1 MWWAP
6 LLNNIAAFLG
16 DAGAAATAYESI
28 ATVTVG
34 SGGATDITFSSIP
47 ATYTHLQ
54 IRGIARNS
62 STSSNY
68 ANLQIQF
75 NSDTG
80 SNYAGHYLVGNG
92 ASAAAYAWTSDT
104 TIESSFITRDSALAS
119 NFAGQIIDILDY
131 KNTNKYKTVR
141 ILAGFDNNATGST
154 DYNKGIV
161 GLSSG
166 LWQNTNAITTIKLFA
181 AANNFMQ
188 YSSFALYGVK

>member
-1 MWWAP
+1 MAP
-6 LLNNIAAFLG
+6 ILGIIASGQIASNLTSF
-16 DAGAAATAYESI
+16 DSI

-34 SGGATDITFSSIP
+34 AGGATDITFSSIP
-47 ATYTHLQ
+47 STYTHLQ
-54 IRGIARNS
+54 IRGIVRNS
-62 STSSNY
+62 STASNY
-68 ANLQIQF
+68 GNLQIQF

-104 TIESSFITRDSALAS
+104 TIESSFFTRDSAIAN

-154 DYNKGIV
+154 DYNKGIL

-181 AANNFMQ
+181 AANSFMQ
-188 YSSFALYGVK
+188 YSSFALYGIKA